1 MYDYKAKF
9 KFNLSGKEITVDT
22 LIKKVTVDT
31 YFQ

>member
-22 LIKKVTVDT
+22 LIKKTTVDT